1 MASCKD
7 LTAGRIPN
15 WESSISDALFRLVC
29 HSGSE
34 EEEDDSLFQ

>member
-1 MASCKD
+1 MASYKD
-7 LTAGRIPN
+7 LIAGRIPN

-34 EEEDDSLFQ
+34 EDEDDSLFQ